1 MEHLQYLHHV
11 KHVRLRLDTD
21 EKRGRDTLNIE
32 FVGDDG
38 SHSQLAIFFYGEAS
52 VEGATLSSSTP

>member
-1 MEHLQYLHHV
+1 MKHMQYLHHV

-21 EKRGRDTLNIE
+21 EKRRHDTLNID

-38 SHSQLAIFFYGEAS
+38 SHSQLAIFFYGKAS
-52 VEGATLSSSTP
+52 IESDTLRSTP